1 MNPLAWLVGLL
12 LPACAF
18 SGAAGIPVPASL
30 DFSHIQ
36 RPASPN
42 TALAAPIGFLPTPDI
57 VTRSYNLPAPQLYT
71 ALGDVAAAQTRV
83 FPLAAYPEHGQVFW
97 VARSAVFN
105 FPDVISAEIRAETPQ
120 TSTLVL
126 YSRSIYGSSDL
137 GVNRGRLLA
146 WIAALD
152 ARLPAGPTTLAPGGK
167 P

>member
-18 SGAAGIPVPASL
+18 SGAAGIPVPANL

-42 TALAAPIGFLPTPDI
+42 TALAAPIGFLPVPDI
-57 VTRSYNLPAPQLYT
+57 VTRSYNFPVLQLYT
-71 ALGDVAAAQTRV
+71 ALGEVAAAQIRV
-83 FPLAAYPEHGQVFW
+83 FPLAAYPEHGQIFW
-97 VARSAVFN
+97 VARSAVLN

-152 ARLPAGPTTLAPGGK
+152 ARLPLGPVTLAPGAK